1 MKFTFLGTGT
11 SQGIPVIG
19 CQCEVCLS
27 ANPRDKRLRT
37 SGLLQSER
45 TTLVFDTGPDFREQ
59 MLAAGVKKLDAVVF
73 THSHRD
79 HVAGLDD
86 VRAYN
91 FLQKRDMPVYGNR
104 ETLEHLK
111 KEFYYIFENAAYP
124 GVPRLQLHEI
134 EREPFLVGDIELV
147 PVPVLHGEMPVLGFR
162 CGDFAYITD
171 TNNIPESSMNLL
183 KGVKYLVLDALRIQI
198 HHSHFNLEQAVEVIQ
213 EIQPEKSWLIHIS
226 HLMGKEAHIST
237 VLPDGIEL
245 ATDGQVFEWQT

>member
-27 ANPRDKRLRT
+27 ASPFDKRLRT
-37 SGLLQSER
+37 SGLLQSEH

-59 MLAAGVKKLDAVVF
+59 MLRVGVKKLDAVVF

-91 FLQKRDMPVYGNR
+91 FLQNRDMPVYGNR
-104 ETLEHLK
+104 ETLDHLK

-134 EREPFLVGDIELV
+134 GDGPFQVGDIDLI
-147 PVPVLHGEMPVLGFR
+147 PVPVLHGNMAVLGFR
-162 CGDFAYITD
+162 SGDFAYITD
-171 TNNIPESSMNLL
+171 TNFIPASSMEIL
-183 KGVKYLVLDALRIQI
+183 KEVKYLVLDALRIDI
-198 HHSHFNLEQAVEVIQ
+198 HHSHFNLEQAVNVIQ
-213 EIQPEKSWLIHIS
+213 EIRPERAWLIHIS
-226 HLMGKEAHIST
+226 HLMGREESVSHM
-237 VLPDGIEL
+237 LPLGIEL
-245 ATDGQVFEWQT
+245 ARDQQVFEW